1 METFSSEHKLHAEKK
16 RLNRAPSPARPFLRE
31 PHARAPPAKPSVL
44 PPKSPSSS
52 IRHQSPAAPAAHSR
66 LSRRSTPLAKEKPS
80 PAKPC
85 GAKASLTTKRAS
97 RPHHGAAEPSG
108 KGGARRELLL
118 PSSPQP
124 AVAPTRRRLLV
135 LDSTLAGGRVSHTD
149 SSSDLSDCPS
159 EPLSDEH
166 RQLQA
171 QSSDNESGSS
181 EQAVARSERVQ
192 NVDTHRQRNAAP
204 PSDEPRETGS
214 MGAQYKRPATP
225 SRVQEEDLLRELE
238 ELRSENDYLKD
249 ELDELRAEMEEM
261 RDSYLEEDVYQ
272 LQELRRELDRANKN
286 CRILQYRLRKAEQKS
301 LKVAQTG
308 QVDGELIRSLEQD
321 LKVAKDVSVRLHHE
335 LESVEEKR
343 IKTEDEN
350 EELRQQIIEMEITR
364 QALHNEL
371 DRTKESTL
379 KRKGSREMHKE
390 KKIISQEDNA
400 DLKCQ
405 LQFAKEEAALMRKK
419 MAKLGKE
426 KDDLEQELEK
436 YKSIYGDVDGPLST
450 GETGGPPSTR
460 EAELKLRLKL
470 VEEEANILSRKIV
483 ELEVENRGIK
493 AEMEDLRCQL
503 EKEFLSRE
511 YVSSIPTS
519 PYGDSMESAAELRRH
534 LQFVEEEAELL
545 RRSISEIE
553 DHNKQLT
560 TELNRFKFGPEQDL
574 VWIDDSTSKCNGS
587 VQEELKSARI
597 QINELSGKVM
607 KLQYENRVLLSNVQ
621 RYDLAFHLG
630 VRTASPRDSD
640 AESDTGKKESDSDD
654 GHPTQPKREGPIGGE
669 SDSEEACEKTSGFES
684 VKPSEGSDL
693 YSSDM
698 KIREEAHTFLNIK
711 REAEHLERT
720 LDRLV
725 TDTDSLIYE
734 AKLQVT
740 SSSVEFQTYPEKRGE
755 ISASEILENVNT
767 KMKIFRKEL
776 QNFMEVVDCSGEG
789 LKERI
794 EDLSPMPHLTE
805 SSSFLSNLT
814 SVSRDS
820 PIGNLGK
827 ELIPDFQQSKLREQM
842 EYQLSHDHEEDTH
855 HLLVNHESQRRA
867 DGDSKHYR
875 PGDKGCFSLE
885 LSNHVSPEKNATI
898 RELQAIL
905 EQERRLHQEEHEKV
919 TDRIIQLE
927 EEHLKTLRRKDLEL
941 QSLSLQNK
949 LEEKTWGQEKILLQQ
964 ELRSFKENVFVI
976 YAKLKRLLK
985 HWQQCKGSEEVGN
998 KVHQID
1004 QINAHPD
1011 FSIHLDFRE
1020 SDPDLEEVDEEDDA
1034 VFALTDYS
1042 QHSIL
1047 ESRDSSPQLQTAEL
1061 LQHQKRAT
1069 ENHRFL
1075 AAFKALLDDFLS
1087 ELAEE
1092 VREKHEIQKQYTAD
1106 KATWQVEGTELK
1118 CLLQKYDE
1126 KRLRIS
1132 GETCSIELKPSVIL
1146 EREEHRKLLAES
1158 HSTAMDLRRQLQ
1170 QSEKKWSQE
1179 RMELT
1184 DRYDKERRD
1193 WERQRKE
1200 FQRTIEQLQKEMS
1213 PRRTENFLSDQ
1224 KDGSAGQFSP
1234 KAALHASHRLGAR
1247 SFSDSDDMQLEDQ
1260 LVPKL
1265 KGSDRCCGS
1274 ENLFL
1279 DALSLDSADDID
1291 IPQPHQLERDKFAAE
1306 EDLQKGGLQ
1315 RVMSV
1320 SSMSEFHRLMESS
1333 PFLPDKNSDFAG
1345 DKDELT
1351 PPLSPDDLKYIE
1363 EFNKNWDYSN
1373 VSQSDKVGI
1382 CGENKENGRIQK
1394 DPSSETFQSSSWFL
1408 TTSVTMTTNTLTNP
1422 EHCLIPPP
1430 RSHTVA
1436 EKMGVRVFQS
1446 PPVVRRFDKVAIAS
1460 NEEKKQVDRDMMF
1473 SATKATVPE
1482 AKNGATEVFGRWSS
1496 DLNKHHSG
1504 FHSMERPVCSTVGYA
1519 SSLHNLELSR
1529 NMSDDMKEVA
1539 NSVRHAIL
1547 TTSVE
1552 SQFRDI
1558 ACQTNGLKS
1567 TGTQTTQTISVGLQ
1581 TETLRS
1587 ITSSPH
1593 KCLTPK
1599 GGSTPISSPSR
1610 SLRSRQVAP
1619 AIEKVQA
1626 KFERSCCSPK
1636 YGSPKLQKKI
1646 LPKTDQQ
1653 MNRATGVNPQ
1663 KGFNESAWARSTT
1676 TRESPVHTTINDGLS
1691 SLFNIIDHSPVNC
1704 DHTPKLSRPSSRS
1717 RSAEP
1722 RSELGTTPEGY
1733 MDVRGR
1739 SPSPIRIAF
1748 DFQREQNADIIPGRQ
1763 DLSAPAGYTLTENAA
1778 RILNRKMLEEQSPN
1792 SPSRS
1797 FNDNTAAEI
1806 LKVDQRSIEE
1816 LPSSALAPTLEPSF
1830 SRPERPANRR
1840 LPSRWASYSPSAS
1853 RAPSSGDLT
1862 SCDDQGI
1869 KETRR

>member
-1 METFSSEHKLHAEKK
+1 METYSAEHKLHTDKK
-16 RLNRAPSPARPFLRE
+16 RQNRAPSPARPFLRE
-31 PHARAPPAKPSVL
+31 PHTRAPPAKPSVL

-52 IRHQSPAAPAAHSR
+52 VRHQSPAAHSR
-66 LSRRSTPLAKEKPS
+66 LSRRSTAPAKEKPS

-85 GAKASLTTKRAS
+85 SAKASLTSKRAS
-97 RPHHGAAEPSG
+97 RPPHHGAAEPTG
-108 KGGARRELLL
+108 NKGVTRRQLLAA

-124 AVAPTRRRLLV
+124 SALAPTRRRLQGRDNTLV
-135 LDSTLAGGRVSHTD
+135 TGARVSHTD

-166 RQLQA
+166 RQLPA
-171 QSSDNESGSS
+171 QSSDNESGCSD
-181 EQAVARSERVQ
+181 QAAARAERTH
-192 NVDTHRQRNAAP
+192 NVETHRQQHAAT
-204 PSDEPRETGS
+204 PSDEPRESVGVP
-214 MGAQYKRPATP
+214 GKRPATP
-225 SRVQEEDLLRELE
+225 SRVQDENLLRELE

-272 LQELRRELDRANKN
+272 LQELRRELDQANKN

-343 IKTEDEN
+343 IKTEDDN

-426 KDDLEQELEK
+426 KDDLEQDLEK
-436 YKSIYGDVDGPLST
+436 YKSVYGDVDGPLST

-483 ELEVENRGIK
+483 ELEVENRGVK

-519 PYGDSMESAAELRRH
+519 PYGDSMESAAELHRH

-560 TELNRFKFGPEQDL
+560 TELNRFKFGPEQER
-574 VWIDDSTSKCNGS
+574 VWIDDSASKCNGP

-597 QINELSGKVM
+597 QINELSSKIM

-621 RYDLAFHLG
+621 RYDLASHLG

-654 GHPTQPKREGPIGGE
+654 GRPTQPKREGPIGGE
-669 SDSEEACEKTSGFES
+669 SDSEEAYEKTSGFES
-684 VKPSEGSDL
+684 VKQSEGSDL
-693 YSSDM
+693 YASDM
-698 KIREEAHTFLNIK
+698 KIRENEHTFLNIK
-711 REAEHLERT
+711 REAERLERT

-740 SSSVEFQTYPEKRGE
+740 SSSVEEIFQNYSEKRGD
-755 ISASEILENVNT
+755 ISASEILESINT
-767 KMKIFRKEL
+767 KIKVFRKEL
-776 QNFMEVVDCSGEG
+776 QNFMEVVDRAGEG
-789 LKERI
+789 LKEHI

-827 ELIPDFQQSKLREQM
+827 ELIPDFQSKLREQM

-855 HLLVNHESQRRA
+855 HLLVNHESHRRA

-875 PGDKGCFSLE
+875 PGDKGYFTLE
-885 LSNHVSPEKNATI
+885 LSDHVSPEKKGTI

-905 EQERRLHQEEHEKV
+905 DQERRLHLEEHEKV

-927 EEHLKTLRRKDLEL
+927 EEHLKMLRRKDLEL
-941 QSLSLQNK
+941 QSLTLQNK

-964 ELRSFKENVFVI
+964 ELRSFKENVFVM
-976 YAKLKRLLK
+976 YVKLKKLRK
-985 HWQQCKGSEEVGN
+985 HWQQCRSGEDVEVGN
-998 KVHQID
+998 KFLQLD
-1004 QINAHPD
+1004 QVNAHPE
-1011 FSIHLDFRE
+1011 FSIHPDFRE
-1020 SDPDLEEVDEEDDA
+1020 SDPDLEEADEEDDA

-1061 LQHQKRAT
+1061 IQHQKQAT

-1087 ELAEE
+1087 ELTEE
-1092 VREKHEIQKQYTAD
+1092 VREKHEIQKQYTTG
-1106 KATWQVEGTELK
+1106 KAAWQVEGAELR
-1118 CLLQKYDE
+1118 CLLQKYDD
-1126 KRLRIS
+1126 KRQRIP
-1132 GETCSIELKPSVIL
+1132 GETCSIELKSSVKL

-1158 HSTAMDLRRQLQ
+1158 HSMTMDLHRQLK
-1170 QSEKKWSQE
+1170 QSEKKWGRE
-1179 RMELT
+1179 KVELI
-1184 DRYDKERRD
+1184 DRFDKDRRD

-1200 FQRTIEQLQKEMS
+1200 FQRKIEQLQKETS

-1234 KAALHASHRLGAR
+1234 SAALCASHRHGTR

-1265 KGSDRCCGS
+1265 KGSDRCSGS

-1279 DALSLDSADDID
+1279 DALSLDSADDAD

-1306 EDLQKGGLQ
+1306 EDLQKGSLQ

-1320 SSMSEFHRLMESS
+1320 SSMSEFHQLMERS
-1333 PFLPDKNSDFAG
+1333 PFLPDQNSDFAG

-1373 VSQSDKVGI
+1373 VNPSDKVGI
-1382 CGENKENGRIQK
+1382 CVENKENGRIQR
-1394 DPSSETFQSSSWFL
+1394 DPSSETFQSSSWFR
-1408 TTSVTMTTNTLTNP
+1408 TNSVTMTTNTLTNS
-1422 EHCLIPPP
+1422 EHCLKQPP
-1430 RSHTVA
+1430 RSHAVTD
-1436 EKMGVRVFQS
+1436 KTGVRVFQS
-1446 PPVVRRFDKVAIAS
+1446 PPVVRRFDKVPICS
-1460 NEEKKQVDRDMMF
+1460 NEEKTQVDRDLMF
-1473 SATKATVPE
+1473 SATKAE
-1482 AKNGATEVFGRWSS
+1482 AKNGATEVFGRWPS

-1504 FHSMERPVCSTVGYA
+1504 FHPIERPVCTTVSYA
-1519 SSLHNLELSR
+1519 SSLHNIELSR

-1599 GGSTPISSPSR
+1599 GGSTPVSSPSR

-1653 MNRATGVNPQ
+1653 VNRSTGVNLQ

-1704 DHTPKLSRPSSRS
+1704 DHEQILSRPSSRS

-1722 RSELGTTPEGY
+1722 RPEFGTTSEVY
-1733 MDVRGR
+1733 MDIRGR
-1739 SPSPIRIAF
+1739 SPSPVHIAC
-1748 DFQREQNADIIPGRQ
+1748 DFQREQNADINPGRQ

-1778 RILNRKMLEEQSPN
+1778 RILNKKMLEDQSPN

-1797 FNDNTAAEI
+1797 FRDNTAAEI
-1806 LKVDQRSIEE
+1806 LKVDQSSIENQTV
-1816 LPSSALAPTLEPSF
+1816 LLTAP
-1830 SRPERPANRR
+1830 
-1840 LPSRWASYSPSAS
+1840 W
-1853 RAPSSGDLT
+1853 GV
-1862 SCDDQGI
+1862 
-1869 KETRR
+1869 